1 MKQFIVSCY
10 LLIIVCLAATT
21 FVEKAQGTP
30 FVNEH
35 IYHSFWFIALWGIL
49 SLSACWYLIKQKV
62 YKRKEIFLLHVS
74 FIVILTG
81 ACLTYFTGQQGVIHL
96 RQDKVTTQ
104 TFKNTD
110 TQMEYPL
117 PFAIGLDTFYVSYY
131 PGTEAPADY
140 VSRIYTDEIPCRKA
154 EVSMNRI
161 FSHHGY
167 RFYQSSFDEDFQ
179 GTWLSVNH
187 DPWGIPVTYSGYALL
202 FISALWI
209 LLSPKSNFRRLLKH
223 PLLQR
228 MGVVFLLCCWAITT
242 QSKPIKREDA
252 DVYRTK
258 QVMYNDRVVPFNTLA
273 RDFVIKL
280 TGKDNYQGLSPE
292 QVLLGWLLYPDEW
305 QNEPMI
311 QIKNKELQ
319 QRLGCGSYA
328 RLTDFFDREKG
339 YRLQE
344 YWNRLHQ
351 SGKQDALLKAIT
363 ETDEKIS
370 LIAMLRQGT
379 LVRPVPDTGVQ
390 RLSDRKIQAELQSDS
405 FFSHS
410 I

>member
-252 DVYRTK
+252 DVYR
-258 QVMYNDRVVPFNTLA
+258 
-273 RDFVIKL
+273 
-280 TGKDNYQGLSPE
+280 
-292 QVLLGWLLYPDEW
+292 
-305 QNEPMI
+305 
-311 QIKNKELQ
+311 
-319 QRLGCGSYA
+319 
-328 RLTDFFDREKG
+328 
-339 YRLQE
+339 
-344 YWNRLHQ
+344 HQ
-351 SGKQDALLKAIT
+351 TSD
-363 ETDEKIS
+363 
-370 LIAMLRQGT
+370 
-379 LVRPVPDTGVQ
+379 VQ
-390 RLSDRKIQAELQSDS
+390 RPGGT
-405 FFSHS
+405 F
-410 I
+410 